1 MAWLVLGL
9 VLFLGAHS
17 VRIVAE
23 GWRAHMLRRMGELP
37 WKGLMALLSVAGF
50 ALIVWGYGQA
60 RLHTVALW
68 TPPRG
73 MAHAAAALMV
83 VSFIL
88 LVAAYVPGNAIK
100 ARMRHPMVLS
110 VKVWA
115 FAHLLANGNLAD
127 VVLFGSFLVWAVLD
141 FRAARGRDRA
151 QGLRAPAGRFLPT
164 LITIVA
170 GLAAYAGF
178 AFWAHARWIGVSP
191 FGALG
196 AAAGA

>member
-1 MAWLVLGL
+1 MAWLILGL

-23 GWRAHMLRRMGELP
+23 GWRSRVMTRMGELP
-37 WKGLMALLSVAGF
+37 WKGLVALVSIAGF

-60 RLHTVALW
+60 RLETAVLW

-73 MAHAAAALMV
+73 MAHGASLLMLV
-83 VSFIL
+83 AFVL

-100 ARMRHPMVLS
+100 SKLRHPMVLS

-115 FAHLLANGNLAD
+115 LGHLLANGNLAD
-127 VVLFGSFLVWAVLD
+127 VALFGSFLVWAVLD
-141 FRAARGRDRA
+141 FRAARRRDRE
-151 QGLRAPAGRFLPT
+151 QMLRPAPGRTMPT
-164 LITIVA
+164 LITLVL
-170 GLAAYAGF
+170 GAAAWAGF

-191 FGALG
+191 FGAMG
-196 AAAGA
+196 AGA